1 VKPSAHTDRPR
12 SDGIRHPRRLMML
25 SLRPLARA
33 VVRRRLAVRIHG
45 RDQVPRKGPVIY
57 IGNHI
62 GIMDGPL
69 MVIFA
74 RQAVH
79 ALTKVEM
86 FTGRLGR
93 LLRGAGQVPLDRFN
107 PDPAAVKTCLRVLR
121 DGHSVGVFP
130 EGRRGAGDL
139 ERFHRGAAYF
149 ALVTGAPVVP
159 VVFLGTRE
167 PGGHLDSVPP
177 RGTPV
182 DVFFGAPTSFDPVPW
197 PRSRERVEKVS
208 VQLREQLFDL
218 LEQSLEATGRG
229 LPGPMPAG
237 EVEPDPSTGVIER
250 DVS

>member
-1 VKPSAHTDRPR
+1 VKPSAHTERPR
-12 SDGIRHPRRLMML
+12 SDRIKHPRRLMMVA
-25 SLRPLARA
+25 LRPPARA
-33 VVRRRLAVRIHG
+33 VVRRRLGVRVHG
-45 RDQVPRKGPVIY
+45 LDKVPRKGPVIY
-57 IGNHI
+57 IGNHV

-74 RQAVH
+74 PQAVH

-86 FTGRLGR
+86 FKGRMGR
-93 LLRGAGQVPLDRFN
+93 LLSGAGQVPLDRFN

-121 DGHSVGVFP
+121 DGHAVGVFP

-167 PGGHLDSVPP
+167 PGGHLDSVPA
-177 RGTPV
+177 RGSSV
-182 DVFFGAPTSFDPVPW
+182 DVFFGAPVSIDPISW
-197 PRSRERVEKVS
+197 PRSKSQVEKVS
-208 VQLREQLFDL
+208 VLLREQLLAL
-218 LEQSLEATGRG
+218 LDQSREATGRE
-229 LPGPMPAG
+229 LPGPVPAG

>member
-1 VKPSAHTDRPR
+1 VTTSAHTERPR
-12 SDGIRHPRRLMML
+12 SDRIERPRRLMMVA
-25 SLRPLARA
+25 LRPLARA
-33 VVRRRLAVRIHG
+33 VLRRRFKISVHG

-57 IGNHI
+57 IGNHV
-62 GIMDGPL
+62 GILDGPL

-74 RQAVH
+74 PQAVH

-86 FTGRLGR
+86 FTGRMGR

-167 PGGHLDSVPP
+167 AGGHLDSVPA

-182 DVFFGAPTSFDPVPW
+182 DIFFGPRVSFDPVAW
-197 PRSRERVEKVS
+197 PRSREQVEKVS
-208 VQLREQLFDL
+208 ILLRGELLAL
-218 LEQSLEATGRG
+218 LEQSLEASGRE
-229 LPGPMPAG
+229 LPGPLPAG
-237 EVEPDPSTGVIER
+237 ETEPDPSTGVIER
-250 DVS
+250 GAS